1 MTIKISQ
8 LPNVAVYSDGILIP
22 IVDSSTGTP
31 TTTKA
36 TGGAL
41 KNFILGNIQQDMA
54 NINANITTA
63 NIGMVG
69 YVTAVS
75 SAANVGM
82 KGYVD
87 LQFLTANTA
96 ITNSNTGLKGYIDSL
111 TTTATAN
118 IAMKGYVDQANTIQS
133 AQIASANVGIIG
145 YINQANTIQ
154 SAQISSANI
163 GIIGYVDA
171 VTTAWTANAY
181 QQQALIGNLQS
192 SAYSNANIISYLGS
206 TSVANQVTIPG
217 ANISFAGISNLVAT
231 SLFALTSSVGNLTV
245 VSSGNIVMNGGYLF
259 GNLRFA
265 NGLVLNSSIV
275 NIENNVIAANIGLK
289 GYVDQ
294 ANTIQSAQI
303 GAANLAITAANVG
316 MRGYVDNQTYS
327 NVNVTSYLPTYSGN
341 VANVTVSGT
350 LGVFGNVFVSNTYT
364 PALANST
371 GTVGQITWNTNYI
384 YICVASNTWK
394 RANIATW

>member
-22 IVDSSTGTP
+22 IVDNSTGTP
-31 TTTKA
+31 ITTKA

-41 KNFILGNIQQDMA
+41 KNFILGNIQQDVA
-54 NINANITTA
+54 NVNANIITA

-87 LQFLTANTA
+87 FQSLTANTA
-96 ITNSNTGLKGYIDSL
+96 ITNSNTGLKGYVDSL

-118 IAMKGYVDQANTIQS
+118 VAMKGYVDQANTIQS

-145 YINQANTIQ
+145 YINHANTIQ
-154 SAQISSANI
+154 SAQISSANV

-171 VTTAWTANAY
+171 VTTSWTANAY

-192 SAYSNANIISYLGS
+192 SAYSNANVISYLAAS
-206 TSVANQVTIPG
+206 NIANQVEITA
-217 ANISFAGISNLVAT
+217 ANLTFAGMSNLVAT
-231 SLFALTSSVGNLTV
+231 SIFGLTTSVGNLTV

-289 GYVDQ
+289 GYVD
-294 ANTIQSAQI
+294 
-303 GAANLAITAANVG
+303 
-316 MRGYVDNQTYS
+316 NQTYS
-327 NVNVTSYLPTYSGN
+327 NVKVTSYLPTYSGN

-350 LGVFGNVFVSNTYT
+350 LEVFGNVFVSNTYT

-371 GTVGQITWNTNYI
+371 GTAGQITWNTNYI